1 MITLYK
7 YEDKNKEILV
17 NKCVEELNVSI
28 EDIYTKETELETGL
42 FKNKKYLLTAIK
54 KEDII
59 KEIKEYI
66 NELSR
71 KMNLEIHS
79 EIKEKDG
86 NINVMLVS
94 DKNAILIGKDG
105 RTLESIQLLINQL
118 VKAQTDFNLRIIVDA
133 SNYKGKK
140 IKNFE
145 YEIKKMA
152 KDVLRTKIELKL
164 DPMNSYNRR
173 IVHSVVSEFPNLT
186 TRSEGEEPN
195 RYTIISYKED

>member
-7 YEDKNKEILV
+7 YEDKNKEVLV

-66 NELSR
+66 NELSK

-145 YEIKKMA
+145 YEIKQMA